1 MKLHGLIWLVVL
13 AIAIV
18 LVPVLASKQTIEKVL
33 QDEYHLAQTT
43 YGEGSAETV
52 WRNAVENYR
61 FISDKA
67 FLKQINGALVKIVDN
82 VPRLRGGKVL
92 GVWDIP
98 KEEMRG
104 GVEGPIMSVLLLMWR
119 IENYLLWCLYVAPLA
134 MALSY
139 DGWMTRKARLEENYY
154 SSPARY
160 NAYWHI
166 MIAAFAVSLL
176 ATFAPVSQAILLYP
190 VTLVGLAWLM
200 RAIIANVQAS
210 A

>member
-1 MKLHGLIWLVVL
+1 LKLHGIFWLIVL

-18 LVPVLASKQTIEKVL
+18 LVPVLASKQTIEQVL
-33 QDEYHLAQTT
+33 QDEYRLAQAT
-43 YGEGSAETV
+43 YGESSAKTV
-52 WRNAVENYR
+52 WLNTVENYR

-134 MALSY
+134 MALAY
-139 DGWMTRKARLEENYY
+139 DGWMTRKARLEEHYY

-166 MIAAFAVSLL
+166 MIAAFAVTLL

-190 VTLVGLAWLM
+190 VALVGLGLLL
-200 RAIIANVQAS
+200 RAILANVQAS